1 MTFRGATAP
10 MAACSL
16 MARYTDTIRVVPVR
30 YCTWAVLAL
39 LTASSAAAQQ
49 QTSPTTYRYTVF
61 VGGTVAGS
69 EDVTV
74 QVTPDGLVITGKG
87 RLSGSSDIVMR
98 RAEVR
103 YRPDWTPVTFE
114 LEATVNGGDTQL
126 QTTFDGQ
133 EAVTQGIDGGQKIAQ
148 TNYLPT
154 ARILVLPNVFFGTF
168 EALTRRLIG
177 AQPGQ
182 EFPAFLGAGALGTLR
197 LISASTERMQ
207 VGTSIFNARRYAM
220 TFTNPRGATT
230 VNLYADENGT
240 LLRVNLPTPMIDV
253 LREDLAS
260 STARTLVYSNPGDEA
275 VNIPAAG
282 FNLGATIT
290 RPKSAAARLPA
301 VILVGGAAAPDR
313 DSVIAGVAVLGQLAG
328 AIADAGFV
336 AVRYDKRGYGQS
348 GGRSESAT
356 LGDYAEDALAVFRW
370 LANRRDIDRDRIA
383 IVGHNEGGWTAM
395 LAATRERDIAAVV
408 TLASPATTGKE
419 RVVEQQRHVLERMQ
433 LAPADR
439 VARIELQE
447 KINAAVLTGKGWEE
461 IPADMRKQADTPWFQ
476 SFLAFDPARVMRDI
490 RQPLLIVHGELDAEV
505 PASHMDRLAE
515 LAKTSRSRAV
525 AVVGVRDVNHLLI
538 PAVRGEIDEYATLK
552 DQALSKDLT
561 TAVTGWL
568 TKTFQA
574 VR

>member
-1 MTFRGATAP
+1 
-10 MAACSL
+10 
-16 MARYTDTIRVVPVR
+16 
-30 YCTWAVLAL
+30 VLAL
-39 LTASSAAAQQ
+39 LAASSSAAQQ
-49 QTSPTTYRYTVF
+49 QASTTHRYTVF

-74 QVTPDGLVITGKG
+74 QATAAGLTISGKG

-103 YRPDWTPVTFE
+103 YRADWTPEVFE

-133 EAVTQGIDGGQKIAQ
+133 EAVTQGIDGGQKISQ
-148 TNYLPT
+148 KNFLP
-154 ARILVLPNVFFGTF
+154 ASRVLVLPNVFFGTF

-177 AQPGQ
+177 TTPGQ

-197 LISASTERMQ
+197 LVSASTERMQ
-207 VGTSIFNARRYAM
+207 VGTSVFNARRYEM
-220 TFTNPRGATT
+220 TFTNPRGTT
-230 VNLYADENGT
+230 PVNLYADESGT
-240 LLRVNLPTPMIDV
+240 LLRVNLPAPMIDV

-275 VNIPAAG
+275 VNIPATG

-301 VILVGGAAAPDR
+301 VILLGGAAASDR
-313 DSVIAGVAVLGQLAG
+313 DGAIAGVPILGQLAG

-336 AVRYDKRGYGQS
+336 AVRFDKRGYGQS
-348 GGRSESAT
+348 GGRAESAT
-356 LGDYAEDALAVFRW
+356 INDYADDALAVFRW
-370 LANRRDIDRDRIA
+370 LASRRDIDRDRIA
-383 IVGHNEGGWTAM
+383 VIGHNEGAWMAL
-395 LAATRERDIAAVV
+395 LAANRERDIAGVV
-408 TLASPATTGKE
+408 TLAAPATTGKE

-447 KINAAVLTGKGWEE
+447 QINTAVLTGKGWED
-461 IPADMRKQADTPWFQ
+461 IPAEMRKQADTPWFQ
-476 SFLAFDPARVMRDI
+476 SFLAFEPARVLRDI

-505 PASHMDRLAE
+505 PASHMDKLAE

-525 AVVGVRDVNHLLI
+525 AVVSVRDVNHLLI
-538 PAVRGEIDEYATLK
+538 PAVRGEVDEYATLK
-552 DQALSKDLT
+552 DRALSKDLT
-561 TAVTGWL
+561 TGITSWL

>member
-1 MTFRGATAP
+1 M
-10 MAACSL
+10 
-16 MARYTDTIRVVPVR
+16 PVR

-49 QTSPTTYRYTVF
+49 QAPTTYRYTVF

-74 QVTPDGLVITGKG
+74 QATPAGLIITGKG

-103 YRPDWTPVTFE
+103 YRPDWTPEFFE

-126 QTTFDGQ
+126 KTTFDGQ
-133 EAVTQGIDGGQKIAQ
+133 EANTQGVDGGQKISQ
-148 TNYLPT
+148 TNYLP
-154 ARILVLPNVFFGTF
+154 ASRILVLPNVFFGTF

-177 AQPGQ
+177 TQPGQ

-197 LISASTERMQ
+197 LVSASTERMQ

-290 RPKSAAARLPA
+290 RPKSTAARLPA

-313 DSVIAGVAVLGQLAG
+313 DGAVAGVAILGQLAG

-356 LGDYAEDALAVFRW
+356 LGDYAEDVLAVFRW
-370 LANRRDIDRDRIA
+370 LAARRDIDRDRIA
-383 IVGHNEGGWTAM
+383 LAGHNEGAWTAM
-395 LAATRERDIAAVV
+395 LAATRERDIAALV
-408 TLASPATTGKE
+408 TLASPATAGKE

-447 KINAAVLTGKGWEE
+447 RINAAVLTGKGWEA

-476 SFLAFDPARVMRDI
+476 SFLAFEPARVIRDL

-505 PASHMDRLAE
+505 PPAHMDRLAE
-515 LAKTSRSRAV
+515 LAKASRSPAV

-552 DQALSKDLT
+552 DQALSTDVT
-561 TAVTGWL
+561 TAVTNWL

-574 VR
+574 VK

>member
-1 MTFRGATAP
+1 
-10 MAACSL
+10 

-30 YCTWAVLAL
+30 YCICAVLAL
-39 LTASSAAAQQ
+39 LATSSGAAQQ
-49 QTSPTTYRYTVF
+49 QASTTYRYTVF

-74 QVTPDGLVITGKG
+74 QATATGLTISGKG

-103 YRPDWTPVTFE
+103 YRADWTPEVFE

-126 QTTFDGQ
+126 KTTFDGQ
-133 EAVTQGIDGGQKIAQ
+133 EAVTQGIDGGQKISQ
-148 TNYLPT
+148 TNYLP
-154 ARILVLPNVFFGTF
+154 ASRILVLPNFFFGTF

-177 AQPGQ
+177 AAPGQ
-182 EFPAFLGAGALGTLR
+182 EFPAYLGAGALGTLR
-197 LISASTERMQ
+197 LVSASTERMQ

-220 TFTNPRGATT
+220 TFTNPRGTT
-230 VNLYADENGT
+230 AVNLYADETGT

-290 RPKSAAARLPA
+290 RPKSGAARLPA
-301 VILVGGAAAPDR
+301 VILLAGAAASDR
-313 DSVIAGVAVLGQLAG
+313 DGAVAGVPILGQLAG
-328 AIADAGFV
+328 ALADAGFV

-356 LGDYAEDALAVFRW
+356 MNDYADDAVAVFRW

-383 IVGHNEGGWTAM
+383 IIGHNEGAWTAL
-395 LAATRERDIAAVV
+395 LAATRERDIAGVV
-408 TLASPATTGKE
+408 TLAAPATTGTE
-419 RVVEQQRHVLERMQ
+419 RVVEQQRHALDGMQ
-433 LAPADR
+433 IAPADR

-447 KINAAVLTGKGWEE
+447 RINAAVLTGKGWEG

-476 SFLAFDPARVMRDI
+476 SFLAFEPARVMRDI

-505 PASHMDRLAE
+505 PASHLDKLAE
-515 LAKTSRSRAV
+515 LAKSSRSRAV
-525 AVVGVRDVNHLLI
+525 AVVSVRDVNHLLI
-538 PAVRGEIDEYATLK
+538 PAVRGEVDEYATLK
-552 DQALSKDLT
+552 DRALSKDVT
-561 TAVTGWL
+561 TAITNWL
-568 TKTFQA
+568 TKTYQA
-574 VR
+574 IR

>member
-1 MTFRGATAP
+1 
-10 MAACSL
+10 
-16 MARYTDTIRVVPVR
+16 VPER
-30 YCTWAVLAL
+30 FCIWAVMVVLAVS
-39 LTASSAAAQQ
+39 TVTGQQPVAQPPA
-49 QTSPTTYRYTVF
+49 PTTYRYTIF

-74 QVTPDGLVITGKG
+74 QATADGLTITGKG
-87 RLSGSSDIVMR
+87 RLTGSSDIVMR

-103 YRPDWTPVTFE
+103 YRADWTPEIFE

-133 EAVTQGIDGGQKIAQ
+133 MAVTQGIDGGQKISQ
-148 TNYLPT
+148 TNFLP
-154 ARILVLPNVFFGTF
+154 ASRILVLPNVFFGTF
-168 EALTRRLIG
+168 EALTRRLVG
-177 AQPGQ
+177 AAPGA

-197 LISASTERMQ
+197 LVSASTERVQ
-207 VGTSIFNARRYAM
+207 VRTSIFNARRYAM
-220 TFTNPRGATT
+220 TFTNPRGMTAL
-230 VNLYADENGT
+230 NLYADENGT
-240 LLRVNLPTPMIDV
+240 LLRVNLPGPMIDV

-282 FNLGATIT
+282 FNLGATLT
-290 RPKSAAARLPA
+290 RPKSTAPRLPA
-301 VILVGGAAAPDR
+301 VILLSGAGADDR
-313 DSVIAGVAVLGQLAG
+313 DGALAGVPILGELAG
-328 AIADAGFV
+328 ALADAGFL

-348 GGRSESAT
+348 GGRAESAT
-356 LGDYAEDALAVFRW
+356 LGDQADDALSVFRW
-370 LANRRDIDRDRIA
+370 LRERRDVDRDRIA
-383 IVGHNEGGWTAM
+383 IIGHNEGAWAAL
-395 LAATRERDIAAVV
+395 LAATRERDIAAAV

-447 KINAAVLTGKGWEE
+447 RINAAVLTGKGWES

-476 SFLAFDPARVMRDI
+476 SFLAFDPARVVRDI
-490 RQPLLIVHGELDAEV
+490 RQPMLIVHGELDAEV

-515 LAKTSRSRAV
+515 LAKASRSRAV
-525 AVVGVRDVNHLLI
+525 AVVSVRGVNHLLI

-552 DQALSKDLT
+552 DRTLSKDVT

-574 VR
+574 VK

>member
-1 MTFRGATAP
+1 MAFRGATAP
-10 MAACSL
+10 ITACSL

-30 YCTWAVLAL
+30 YCICAVVAL
-39 LTASSAAAQQ
+39 LAASSGTAQQ
-49 QTSPTTYRYTVF
+49 QGSTTYRYTVF

-74 QVTPDGLVITGKG
+74 EATAAGLTISGKG

-98 RAEVR
+98 HAEVR
-103 YRPDWTPVTFE
+103 YRADWTPEVFE

-148 TNYLPT
+148 KNFLP
-154 ARILVLPNVFFGTF
+154 ASRILVLPNVFFGTF

-177 AQPGQ
+177 AAPGQ

-197 LISASTERMQ
+197 LVSASTERMQ
-207 VGTSIFNARRYAM
+207 VGTSIFNARRYEM
-220 TFTNPRGATT
+220 TFTNPRGTT
-230 VNLYADENGT
+230 AVNLYAAESGT

-260 STARTLVYSNPGDEA
+260 STSRTLVYSNPGDEA

-290 RPKSAAARLPA
+290 RPKSEAARLPA
-301 VILVGGAAAPDR
+301 VILLGGAAASDR
-313 DSVIAGVAVLGQLAG
+313 DGAVAGVPILGQLAG
-328 AIADAGFV
+328 ALADAGFV
-336 AVRYDKRGYGQS
+336 AVRFDKRGYGQS
-348 GGRSESAT
+348 GGRAESAT
-356 LGDYAEDALAVFRW
+356 MTDYADDALAVFRW

-383 IVGHNEGGWTAM
+383 IIGHNEGAWTAL
-395 LAATRERDIAAVV
+395 LAATREGDIAGVV
-408 TLASPATTGKE
+408 TLESPATTGKE

-439 VARIELQE
+439 VARMELQE
-447 KINAAVLTGKGWEE
+447 RVNAAVLTGKGWEG

-476 SFLAFDPARVMRDI
+476 SFLAFDPARVMRDL

-505 PASHMDRLAE
+505 PASHMDKLAE
-515 LAKTSRSRAV
+515 LAKASRSRAV
-525 AVVGVRDVNHLLI
+525 AVVSVRDVNHLLI
-538 PAVRGEIDEYATLK
+538 PAVRGELDEYATLK
-552 DQALSKDLT
+552 DRALSKDVT
-561 TAVTGWL
+561 TAITSWL

-574 VR
+574 IR

>member
-1 MTFRGATAP
+1 
-10 MAACSL
+10 
-16 MARYTDTIRVVPVR
+16 
-30 YCTWAVLAL
+30 
-39 LTASSAAAQQ
+39 
-49 QTSPTTYRYTVF
+49 
-61 VGGTVAGS
+61 
-69 EDVTV
+69 
-74 QVTPDGLVITGKG
+74 
-87 RLSGSSDIVMR
+87 
-98 RAEVR
+98 
-103 YRPDWTPVTFE
+103 
-114 LEATVNGGDTQL
+114 
-126 QTTFDGQ
+126 
-133 EAVTQGIDGGQKIAQ
+133 
-148 TNYLPT
+148 
-154 ARILVLPNVFFGTF
+154 
-168 EALTRRLIG
+168 
-177 AQPGQ
+177 
-182 EFPAFLGAGALGTLR
+182 
-197 LISASTERMQ
+197 
-207 VGTSIFNARRYAM
+207 
-220 TFTNPRGATT
+220 
-230 VNLYADENGT
+230 
-240 LLRVNLPTPMIDV
+240 
-253 LREDLAS
+253 
-260 STARTLVYSNPGDEA
+260 
-275 VNIPAAG
+275 
-282 FNLGATIT
+282 
-290 RPKSAAARLPA
+290 

-328 AIADAGFV
+328 ALADAGFV

-356 LGDYAEDALAVFRW
+356 LSDYADDAVAVFRW

-383 IVGHNEGGWTAM
+383 IIGHNEGAWTAL
-395 LAATRERDIAAVV
+395 LAATRERDLAAVV

-552 DQALSKDLT
+552 DQALSKDVT

>member
-1 MTFRGATAP
+1 M
-10 MAACSL
+10 
-16 MARYTDTIRVVPVR
+16 V
-30 YCTWAVLAL
+30 VLAVS
-39 LTASSAAAQQ
+39 TVTGQQPVAQPPA
-49 QTSPTTYRYTVF
+49 PTTYRYTIF

-74 QVTPDGLVITGKG
+74 QATADGLTITGKG

-103 YRPDWTPVTFE
+103 YRADWTPEIFE

-133 EAVTQGIDGGQKIAQ
+133 MAVTQGIDGGQKISQ
-148 TNYLPT
+148 TNFLPAT
-154 ARILVLPNVFFGTF
+154 RVLVLPNVFFGTF
-168 EALTRRLIG
+168 EALTRRLVG
-177 AQPGQ
+177 AAPGA

-197 LISASTERMQ
+197 LVSASTERVQ
-207 VGTSIFNARRYAM
+207 VRTSIFNARRYAM
-220 TFTNPRGATT
+220 TYTNPRGMTAL
-230 VNLYADENGT
+230 NLYADENGT
-240 LLRVNLPTPMIDV
+240 LLRVNLPGPMIDV

-282 FNLGATIT
+282 FNLGATLT
-290 RPKSAAARLPA
+290 RPKSTAARLPA
-301 VILVGGAAAPDR
+301 VILLSGAGADDR
-313 DSVIAGVAVLGQLAG
+313 DGAIAGVPILGELAG
-328 AIADAGFV
+328 VLADAGFL

-348 GGRSESAT
+348 GGRAESAT
-356 LGDYAEDALAVFRW
+356 LGDYADDAISVFRW
-370 LANRRDIDRDRIA
+370 LRERRDVDRDRIA
-383 IVGHNEGGWTAM
+383 IIGHNEGAWAAL

-447 KINAAVLTGKGWEE
+447 RINAAVLTGKGWES
-461 IPADMRKQADTPWFQ
+461 IPEDMRKQADTPWFQ
-476 SFLAFDPARVMRDI
+476 SFLAFDPARVVRDI
-490 RQPLLIVHGELDAEV
+490 RQPMLIVHGELDAEV
-505 PASHMDRLAE
+505 PPSHMDRLAE
-515 LAKTSRSRAV
+515 LAKASRSRAV
-525 AVVGVRDVNHLLI
+525 AVVSVRGVNHLLI

-552 DQALSKDLT
+552 DRTLSKDVT